1 MKPNT
6 DITGTFSEFRC
17 QVLDRRSGL
26 SSRLQGADNSL
37 FQWGTRQSPFC
48 FGSCGFDHAL
58 FFLPRF
64 HRAFIAAAELSLF
77 FLRRAGALVSE
88 GRRPTM
94 PSSSDEQLAMR
105 VRRFLYERRVA
116 FEGNK
121 P

>member
-1 MKPNT
+1 MLAET
-6 DITGTFSEFRC
+6 LHS
-17 QVLDRRSGL
+17 LDR
-26 SSRLQGADNSL
+26 
-37 FQWGTRQSPFC
+37 P
-48 FGSCGFDHAL
+48 
-58 FFLPRF
+58 
-64 HRAFIAAAELSLF
+64 HRTPVATTGGQAAADPLDLAMPRWRRVDDPGDVAEVVAPARRRKRLVPQLRPF
-77 FLRRAGALVSE
+77 QGFGLAGRRRFLRRAGALVSE

>member
-1 MKPNT
+1 LTVAPDFPAAFKAPTIRSFNGAP
-6 DITGTFSEFRC
+6 DNRPFALAPAGLITRCFS
-17 QVLDRRSGL
+17 
-26 SSRLQGADNSL
+26 
-37 FQWGTRQSPFC
+37 
-48 FGSCGFDHAL
+48 
-58 FFLPRF
+58 FLVF